1 MSPVCETFKNRLRG
15 ENVIPTNLMYELLL
29 ISLDPTSVNNNMSS
43 IDDQQFMTFSHPVRH
58 ALKTPTFLRVKSAHF
73 KALKKFLFF

>member
-29 ISLDPTSVNNNMSS
+29 ISLDPTSVNNMSS

-58 ALKTPTFLRVKSAHF
+58 ALKKTTFLPVKSAHF
-73 KALKKFLFF
+73 KGLKKFLFF